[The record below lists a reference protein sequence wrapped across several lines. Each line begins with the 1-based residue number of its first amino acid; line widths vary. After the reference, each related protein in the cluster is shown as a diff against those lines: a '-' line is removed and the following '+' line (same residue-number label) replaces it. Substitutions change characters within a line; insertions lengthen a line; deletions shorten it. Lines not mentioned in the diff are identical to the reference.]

1 MREKIEEILF
11 GVDEIN
17 TGKQIERLLQ
27 LFEEEKEKRYNS
39 GWVDGAAKRND
50 IVENKLNNKF
60 LSDLTELEAFAKQN
74 WSIYQETESNGVAVS
89 VKDLLTKLQ
98 EIKGKYNEN

>member
-60 LSDLTELEAFAKQN
+60 LSDLTELEVVMQSTVEPREAYKKIILA
-74 WSIYQETESNGVAVS
+74 
-89 VKDLLTKLQ
+89 KLQ
-98 EIKGKYNEN
+98 AIKAKYQKETK